1 MNKNGKEV
9 AIVEKE
15 KGGALTVGKSFSLT
29 PTSLNEAMSL
39 AKMIAESDLAPK
51 DFRGKAGNCLIAMQ
65 MGMEVGLAPMQAIQN
80 IAVINGRP
88 TLWGDAAL
96 ALVQASSICEYVRE
110 SWDEKTQTWTC
121 RGKRR
126 DAKEEGVYTFSLADA
141 EKAGLTKKEG
151 TWQSYRKRMIQMRAR
166 AFCLRDNF
174 ADVLKGLAIREEV
187 EDYVETTATN
197 VPPVVMPKAKEP
209 DATAP
214 VDASAKSAEG
224 MPMVKGEYSFFVKE
238 LASVSADFDEV
249 QRYAKDKFSVSSL
262 DLLTRDQ
269 AKQIL
274 NVWKDVPE
282 GA

>member
-1 MNKNGKEV
+1 MNENGKEV
-9 AIVEKE
+9 ATLEKE
-15 KGGALTVGKSFSLT
+15 KIVAPLVIGKPFSLT
-29 PTSLNEAMSL
+29 PTSLDEAMKL
-39 AKMIAESDLAPK
+39 AKMIADSDLAPK

-96 ALVQASSICEYVRE
+96 ALVLAAPICEYVRE
-110 SWDEKTQTWTC
+110 SWDDKNQTWTC

-151 TWQSYRKRMIQMRAR
+151 TWQGYRKRMIQMRAR

-187 EDYVETTATN
+187 EDYVETTAE
-197 VPPVVMPKAKEP
+197 VAAPVAMPKAKEP
-209 DATAP
+209 AP
-214 VDASAKSAEG
+214 VPTETAGDHLI
-224 MPMVKGEYSFFVKE
+224 PGEYTFFANQMNA
-238 LASVSADFDEV
+238 LGADWEEV
-249 QRYAKDKFSVSSL
+249 LSYAQATFGISD
-262 DLLTRDQ
+262 LTRLTKSQ
-269 AKQIL
+269 AKTIL
-274 NVWKDVPE
+274 DTWKSEPGEVKK
-282 GA
+282 